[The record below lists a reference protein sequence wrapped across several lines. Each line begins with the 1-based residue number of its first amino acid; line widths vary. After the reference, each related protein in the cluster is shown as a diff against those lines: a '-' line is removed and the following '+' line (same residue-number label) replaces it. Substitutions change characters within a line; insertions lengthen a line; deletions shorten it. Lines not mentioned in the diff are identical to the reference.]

1 MWTLL
6 LFGALAD
13 EISFMANE
21 VLAASGFMALLLG
34 IFVLI
39 SHITLL
45 NMLVGVLVEVVSQ
58 VSSAHK
64 ERTDIRQI
72 KDAFTDLLRSMD
84 KDDDGSI
91 TRSEYNN
98 LVDTL
103 EKINAT
109 NPQTPG
115 GLRLASRAIS
125 GIPGRLTGGKKSY
138 DDLMI
143 STAEALDRLGM
154 DENDLAR
161 MGDHLFTRRGDEL
174 DVPEFLRCFLAKCIE
189 MRAPVS
195 RKDFVS
201 MQKVTMQIATEVAQL
216 NTRKSSLPGG
226 NDLWS
231 KAIRKS
237 VENVPEVE
245 VISEPKGSQRGSKDG
260 DTRAAREDKLEQVL
274 QEQKK
279 LREKLDMLTAFLQ
292 SGTTAPPNSLPNA
305 P

>member
-72 KDAFTDLLRSMD
+72 KDALTDLLRSMD

-195 RKDFVS
+195 RKDFVA
-201 MQKVTMQIATEVAQL
+201 MQKVTFQIAAEVSML
-216 NTRKSSLPGG
+216 NGKGRVPQG
-226 NDLWS
+226 NDAWS
-231 KAIRKS
+231 KAVRKS
-237 VENVPEVE
+237 MLGSKEIAPEVE
-245 VISEPKGSQRGSKDG
+245 VVAEPKGRPSKEAADL
-260 DTRAAREDKLEQVL
+260 RAREDKLEQVL
-274 QEQKK
+274 DEQKK
-279 LREKLDMLTAFLQ
+279 LREQLNKLTALLQ
-292 SGTTAPPNSLPNA
+292 SGA
-305 P
+305 